1 MEYLHQIIIIYF
13 SEGHEYFSMPLR
25 NTACAANP
33 NNPLFLFLF
42 NFQNLGNCRQKH
54 LLLPSPQCLLR
65 RWLQMRD
72 LRVFLRVIEEGLS
85 HIQVRPDRFT
95 PLKDISEPHG
105 FL

>member
-42 NFQNLGNCRQKH
+42 NFQFGELQAKAPFIAQ
-54 LLLPSPQCLLR
+54 PSMSLEKVVTNERLES
-65 RWLQMRD
+65 
-72 LRVFLRVIEEGLS
+72 VFKS
-85 HIQVRPDRFT
+85 H
-95 PLKDISEPHG
+95 
-105 FL
+105 